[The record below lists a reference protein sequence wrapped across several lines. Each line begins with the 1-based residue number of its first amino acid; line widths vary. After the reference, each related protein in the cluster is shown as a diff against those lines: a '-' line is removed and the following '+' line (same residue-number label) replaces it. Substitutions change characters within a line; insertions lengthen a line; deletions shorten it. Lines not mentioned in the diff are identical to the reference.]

1 MQSVSHHALR
11 RYFHFIFGVFP
22 IALSV
27 HDSQTRIPYCI
38 QVANDKTL
46 LAISEARIRPSEN
59 SIKIEREILL
69 FTIDFIDIQDCT
81 DNVDLRRLTIIRNRA
96 SNGALSDRCQHQ

>member
-1 MQSVSHHALR
+1 M
-11 RYFHFIFGVFP
+11 
-22 IALSV
+22 
-27 HDSQTRIPYCI
+27 
-38 QVANDKTL
+38 
-46 LAISEARIRPSEN
+46 SEARIRPSEN

-96 SNGALSDRCQHQ
+96 SNGALSNRCQHQ